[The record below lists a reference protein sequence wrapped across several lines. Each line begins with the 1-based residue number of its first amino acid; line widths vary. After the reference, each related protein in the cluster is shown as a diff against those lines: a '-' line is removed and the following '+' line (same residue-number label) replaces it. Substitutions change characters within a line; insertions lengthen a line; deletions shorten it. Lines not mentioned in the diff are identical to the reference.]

1 VTTWEIDRE
10 RIAQSLCEMISID
23 SINPDLV
30 PGGAG
35 EAEIASWLASTCREL
50 GLEVRTPETAPG
62 RPNVIARWPGS
73 RGGRSL
79 LLTGHMDIVS
89 VEGMEIDPFAPRLED
104 GKVYGRGAFDM
115 KGGLAAMLGAAAAL
129 RSGGFRPEGDLLL
142 GFVTDEEYKSIGTE
156 ALVREVRAEAAIL
169 TEPTALKI
177 CVAHKGF
184 AWLVIVTHG
193 KAAHGSSFREGIDAI
208 ASMGRL
214 LQFMRELEQDVLP
227 KKHHELLQRP
237 SVHAGSIQG
246 GLGISIYP
254 DHCELQVEHRL
265 LPGELPE
272 QTMKTWEAEL
282 ARLRAE
288 DSTFEADI
296 RMELSRPGYELSRD
310 VPIVRAL
317 DDSLREI
324 DGSEPA
330 YAGSSGWL
338 DSALL
343 GAAGIPTVIFGP
355 RGGGAH
361 AAVEWVDL
369 ESVYRCSEILATTAS
384 RWLNP

>member
-1 VTTWEIDRE
+1 MTSWTIDRE
-10 RIAQSLCEMISID
+10 RIAQSLSEMISID
-23 SINPDLV
+23 SVNPDLV
-30 PGGAG
+30 PGAAG
-35 EAEIASWLASTCREL
+35 EAEIASWLARSCREL

-73 RGGRSL
+73 GGGRSL
-79 LLTGHMDIVS
+79 LLTGHVDVVS
-89 VEGMEIDPFAPRLED
+89 IEGMEIDPLDPRVED
-104 GKVYGRGAFDM
+104 GKMYGRGAFDM
-115 KGGLAAMLGAAAAL
+115 KGGLASILGAVAAL
-129 RSGGFRPEGDLLL
+129 CAGGFEPQGDLLL

-156 ALVREVRAEAAIL
+156 ALVREIRADAAIL
-169 TEPTALKI
+169 AEPTALKI

-184 AWLVIVTHG
+184 AWLTIVTHG
-193 KAAHGSSFREGIDAI
+193 KAAHGSSFHEGIDAI

-214 LQFMRELEQDVLP
+214 LQFMRELEQDVFP
-227 KKHHELLQRP
+227 MKRHELLQRP
-237 SVHAGSIQG
+237 SVHAGSIRG

-254 DHCELQVEHRL
+254 DRCELQIEHRL

-272 QTMKTWEAEL
+272 QTMKTWETEL

-288 DSTFEADI
+288 DSTFEADV
-296 RMELSRPGYELSRD
+296 RLDLFRPGYELSRE
-310 VPIVRAL
+310 VPIVQTL
-317 DDSLREI
+317 EDNLREL
-324 DGSEPA
+324 DGTEPA

-369 ESVYRCSEILATTAS
+369 ESVFRCSEILATTAS